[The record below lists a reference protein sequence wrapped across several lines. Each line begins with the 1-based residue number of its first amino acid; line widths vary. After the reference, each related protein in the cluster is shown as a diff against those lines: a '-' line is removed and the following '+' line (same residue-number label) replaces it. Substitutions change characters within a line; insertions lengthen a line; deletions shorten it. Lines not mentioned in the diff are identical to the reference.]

1 MNRSLL
7 YGMGIGVVVMAVA
20 VLLLGGTLVGPR
32 PTPPP
37 TSRPSTSPRPT
48 NLPTFRP
55 SPTPL
60 DTSIKATA
68 VVVPQRSADL
78 SLPISG
84 IVDTLFVHE
93 LDTVTGGQ
101 LLVRLNQS
109 TYLAAID
116 TAQSDLNLAE
126 EGLTNA
132 QLQVAQL
139 PPDATPE

>member
-48 NLPTFRP
+48 NPPTLRP

-68 VVVPQRSADL
+68 VAVPQRSADL

-109 TYLAAID
+109 IYLAAID
-116 TAQSDLNLAE
+116 SAQKDLESAEASLAS
-126 EGLTNA
+126 A
-132 QLQVAQL
+132 QLQLDQL
-139 PPDATPE
+139 